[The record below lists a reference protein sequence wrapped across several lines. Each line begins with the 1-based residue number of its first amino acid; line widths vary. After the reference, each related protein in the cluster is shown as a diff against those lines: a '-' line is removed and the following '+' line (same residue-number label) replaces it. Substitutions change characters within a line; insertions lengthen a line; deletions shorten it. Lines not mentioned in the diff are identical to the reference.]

1 MKRLK
6 YIDII
11 NRNRELSKS
20 IEGEVY
26 KISILS
32 NVINNKLKEIL
43 EYELRSSKINA
54 EVVFGNYD
62 TIVQDSRIHQS
73 SNAVII
79 FWELSNLING
89 FQFQVNTLSD
99 IALEDIVE
107 KVKSDFAMVCRS
119 LQNTGLVLIN
129 KFTAFPFS
137 SYSLQENNLEHIAT
151 SLNEHI
157 SNNRPKNFHVL
168 DTEKIVAHLGVE
180 RSYTLRE
187 YYSSKIFYSVDFYSV
202 YAKYTFPYFASS
214 NGRSKKILVFDCD
227 NTLWSGILGE
237 DGLSGIDMSP
247 NSTIGIV
254 FSEIQHIALALT
266 KRGILIGLCSKNNP
280 EDVDEVLDT
289 HPDMV
294 LHDDDIS
301 IKKCNWND

>member
-137 SYSLQENNLEHIAT
+137 SYS
-151 SLNEHI
+151 
-157 SNNRPKNFHVL
+157 
-168 DTEKIVAHLGVE
+168 
-180 RSYTLRE
+180 
-187 YYSSKIFYSVDFYSV
+187 
-202 YAKYTFPYFASS
+202 
-214 NGRSKKILVFDCD
+214 
-227 NTLWSGILGE
+227 
-237 DGLSGIDMSP
+237 
-247 NSTIGIV
+247 
-254 FSEIQHIALALT
+254 
-266 KRGILIGLCSKNNP
+266 
-280 EDVDEVLDT
+280 
-289 HPDMV
+289 
-294 LHDDDIS
+294 
-301 IKKCNWND
+301 